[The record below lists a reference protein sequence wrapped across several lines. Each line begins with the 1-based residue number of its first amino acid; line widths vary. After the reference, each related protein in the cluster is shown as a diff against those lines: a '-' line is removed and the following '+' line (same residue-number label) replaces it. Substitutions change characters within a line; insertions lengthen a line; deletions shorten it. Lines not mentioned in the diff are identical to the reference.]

1 MKGIVACLVFASALA
16 VLGALCLGASR
27 LDRQMARALE
37 SFLTA
42 DYDAADSSLSV
53 VEPYYEYASR
63 LPWVG
68 DGPVGAV
75 RARRA
80 AVNYWQHKYTV
91 MAPTDVT
98 DPLADVAVNN
108 LPLQVI
114 VADSVYRNGQ
124 ARAKDRATMIQT
136 LESAIDAYQ
145 TVLRNVRRP
154 EQAPYAEE
162 AAYNYEFVVKLR
174 NDLVNGRRRAVPPT
188 REERA
193 FGSRGK
199 PEDPTF
205 ENQFKEYIPLEKE
218 ERERQDS
225 NPGKVPPPV
234 RKG

>member
-27 LDRQMARALE
+27 LDRQRARAQE

-42 DYDAADSSLSV
+42 DYDAADSSLSA

-68 DGPVGAV
+68 DGPVSAI

-80 AVNYWQHKYTV
+80 AVNYWQRKYSV
-91 MAPTDVT
+91 VAPVD
-98 DPLADVAVNN
+98 LADPVGEVAVNN

-136 LESAIDAYQ
+136 LEGAINAYHA
-145 TVLRNVRRP
+145 VLRNARRA
-154 EQAPYAEE
+154 EDASYAEE
-162 AAYNYEFVVKLR
+162 AAYNYEFVVRLR
-174 NDLVNGRRRAVPPT
+174 NEIVNGRRRALPPT
-188 REERA
+188 RDERE
-193 FGSRGK
+193 FGSEGK
-199 PEDPTF
+199 PEDPSF
-205 ENQFKEYIPLEKE
+205 ENKFKQYIPLEKD
-218 ERERQDS
+218 EREDS